1 MSKSGNC
8 ITGLFQHPTPRL
20 CSLSLSPAGKSNR
33 DFNGFWHLMQ
43 ERVPTLRG
51 ICLNVYCYKSRIIL
65 QKSTLLAAVTLYRL
79 G

>member
-51 ICLNVYCYKSRIIL
+51 IFYSH
-65 QKSTLLAAVTLYRL
+65 
-79 G
+79 